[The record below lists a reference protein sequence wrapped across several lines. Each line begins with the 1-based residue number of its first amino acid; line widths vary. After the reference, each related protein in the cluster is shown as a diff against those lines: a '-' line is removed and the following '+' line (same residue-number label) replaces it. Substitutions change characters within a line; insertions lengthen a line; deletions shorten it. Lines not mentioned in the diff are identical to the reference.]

1 MRRRIIVL
9 ALAAGATG
17 AGLAAHWVVS
27 DAPAR
32 RTGVTTAADQAVTV
46 GQGAAAAKEVTR
58 PFDRPALAQAV
69 RAYIGTR
76 PGKAGVMATDLR
88 TGLTFGENAKG
99 RFVTASIM
107 KVDILSSLVL
117 QRQRDRRALT
127 RGQRELAG
135 HMIRESD
142 NGAADALYSAA
153 GGSGGVRKANKSFAL
168 KNTTPFPGSW
178 GSSLTTPADQVR
190 LLANLVSA
198 ESPINASG
206 RAYILSLMGSVLREQ
221 AWGVSAAARP
231 GERVALKNGWTP
243 VYHQGHGW
251 AVNSIG
257 RITGRDHDFLIAVC
271 SGDSPTMGAGV
282 ATVEHVA
289 EMVVSTLRD
298 SR

>member
-1 MRRRIIVL
+1 MRRHIIVL
-9 ALAAGATG
+9 ALAAGAAG
-17 AGLAAHWVVS
+17 AGLTAHWVVS

-32 RTGVTTAADQAVTV
+32 RSGVTAGATEAITAKP
-46 GQGAAAAKEVTR
+46 GAAAAKDLTR
-58 PFDRPALAQAV
+58 PFDRSALTQAV
-69 RAYIGTR
+69 RAYLSTR

-88 TGLTFGENAKG
+88 TGLTFGENEKG

-117 QRQRDRRALT
+117 QRQRHHRALT

-135 HMIRESD
+135 RMIRESD
-142 NGAADALYSAA
+142 NNAADALYSAA
-153 GGSGGVRKANKSFAL
+153 GGSGGVKKANKSFGL
-168 KNTTPFPGSW
+168 KSTTPFPGSW

-190 LLANLVSA
+190 LLSNLVSA
-198 ESPINASG
+198 KSPVNAPG
-206 RAYILSLMGSVLREQ
+206 RAYILDLMGSVQREQ

-231 GERVALKNGWTP
+231 GEKVALKNGWTP
-243 VYHQGHGW
+243 VHHQGNGW
-251 AVNSIG
+251 AVNSVG
-257 RITGRDHDFLIAVC
+257 RVTGRDHDFLIAVC

>member
-1 MRRRIIVL
+1 MRRHIFVL
-9 ALAAGATG
+9 ALAAGATA
-17 AGLAAHWVVS
+17 AGLTTHWVVS

-32 RTGVTTAADQAVTV
+32 KSGVTAGATEAITA
-46 GQGAAAAKEVTR
+46 GRGAAVAKDVTR
-58 PFDRPALAQAV
+58 PFDRPALTQAV

-88 TGLTFGENAKG
+88 TGLTFGENEKG

-117 QRQRDRRALT
+117 QRQRDHGALT
-127 RGQRELAG
+127 RGQRDLAG
-135 HMIRESD
+135 RMIRESD
-142 NGAADALYSAA
+142 NNAADALYSAA
-153 GGSGGVRKANKSFAL
+153 GGSSGVKKANKSFAL
-168 KNTTPFPGSW
+168 KSTTPFSGSW

-190 LLANLVSA
+190 LLTNLVSA
-198 ESPINASG
+198 KSPISASG
-206 RAYILSLMGSVLREQ
+206 RAYILSLMGSVLHEQ

-231 GERVALKNGWTP
+231 GEKVALKNGWTP
-243 VYHQGHGW
+243 VHHQGNGW

-257 RITGRDHDFLIAVC
+257 RVTGRDHDFLIAVC

-289 EMVVSTLRD
+289 EMVVSTMRD